1 MEPDLGGLMKVLG
14 LDEEPMGMFYTDE
27 DPGEAFSP
35 RLQQLP
41 SVEMEKKG
49 EVDWHGIFGNFS
61 CVIGHIWRARKK
73 KAIAVFARD
82 RFGCMGGAFYLG
94 FLKPQ
99 LDFIAHYISSGI
111 PGAVEGEHYFE
122 SAQVSHSFFQTID
135 PRPAPAQ
142 FCVFKPLGQFKEAE
156 KPELVIFFARPE
168 ILSGLHQLV
177 TFVTNDFEAVQS
189 PFGAGCSNM
198 VTWPLH
204 YLEKGQTKAVLGG
217 WDPSARKFFKT
228 DEITLTVPYDMYLH
242 MAARWSESF
251 LTTNTWKTVQK
262 KIARSQKAWGEAT
275 GKGT

>member
-49 EVDWHGIFGNFS
+49 EVDWHSIFGNFS

-73 KAIAVFARD
+73 K
-82 RFGCMGGAFYLG
+82 G
-94 FLKPQ
+94 
-99 LDFIAHYISSGI
+99 
-111 PGAVEGEHYFE
+111 
-122 SAQVSHSFFQTID
+122 
-135 PRPAPAQ
+135 
-142 FCVFKPLGQFKEAE
+142 
-156 KPELVIFFARPE
+156 
-168 ILSGLHQLV
+168 
-177 TFVTNDFEAVQS
+177 
-189 PFGAGCSNM
+189 
-198 VTWPLH
+198 
-204 YLEKGQTKAVLGG
+204 
-217 WDPSARKFFKT
+217 
-228 DEITLTVPYDMYLH
+228 

-251 LTTNTWKTVQK
+251 LTTGTWKTVQK